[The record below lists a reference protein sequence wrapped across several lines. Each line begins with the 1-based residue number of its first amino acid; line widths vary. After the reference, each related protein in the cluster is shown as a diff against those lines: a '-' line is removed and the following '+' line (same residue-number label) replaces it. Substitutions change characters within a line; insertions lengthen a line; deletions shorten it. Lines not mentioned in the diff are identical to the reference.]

1 MFYLIKFKIV
11 TQTITE
17 RSNTICSFVDEE
29 ESTQRIISVDSY
41 SKPELIKSFPEF
53 INNEVDIIVKKEDK
67 EEVKETT
74 SQKVFESPVSRT
86 WRLIKAT
93 MFSQFEYNGEFTDI
107 IKEIKKS
114 LRQKFKKVISESS
127 KFFSNF

>member
-1 MFYLIKFKIV
+1 LFYLIKFKIV
-11 TQTITE
+11 TQTLTE

-29 ESTQRIISVDSY
+29 ESMQRRISVDSY
-41 SKPELIKSFPEF
+41 SKPELVKSFPEF
-53 INNEVDIIVKKEDK
+53 INDEVDEIIKKEDK
-67 EEVKETT
+67 EAVKETLP
-74 SQKVFESPVSRT
+74 QKVFESPVSRT

-114 LRQKFKKVISESS
+114 LRQKFKKVISESC
-127 KFFSNF
+127 KFIYNI